1 MGAEYNKQRLR
12 GAKHFS
18 ELLEQLEEAP
28 ESVKDLLRLSPGA
41 LETFVATQAQLLDRL
56 QKEPLLVN

>member
-1 MGAEYNKQRLR
+1 V
-12 GAKHFS
+12 
-18 ELLEQLEEAP
+18 P